1 MPLKQREMNSNNL
14 DMIKVGDIAPTK
26 FGIDLLAE
34 SVAEQV
40 REGLVDPITI
50 AVKMNALEQLT
61 KSVKDKIGKDIIDEL
76 GKHPKGKAEL
86 LGATVSVMD
95 TVKYDYSHIPGWV
108 ELDEQIAILTEKR
121 KEIEA
126 KEKEFYKGDLP
137 VKSATTT
144 FKVTLSK

>member
-1 MPLKQREMNSNNL
+1 MPLKTRKMNSNNL
-14 DMIKVGDIAPTK
+14 DKITVGEISPTK

-40 REGLVDPITI
+40 REGLVDPISI

-61 KSVKDKIGKDIIDEL
+61 KSVKEKIGKDIIDEL
-76 GKHPKGKAEL
+76 GKHPKGKAEM
-86 LGATVSVMD
+86 LGATISVMD
-95 TVKYDYSHIPGWV
+95 TVKYDYSHIPEWA
-108 ELDEQIAILTEKR
+108 ELDAQISELTEKR

-144 FKVTLSK
+144 FKVNLSK